1 LPWSKY
7 LRQFKRCWADF
18 YERQN
23 ISILRFDI
31 NQTITREKMGKN
43 WNSKKQEY
51 SPVVR
56 EETKQLAGEVKS
68 LIDQGY
74 SRAEAAKKVNKSV
87 SRIRELLK

>member
-1 LPWSKY
+1 
-7 LRQFKRCWADF
+7 
-18 YERQN
+18 
-23 ISILRFDI
+23 
-31 NQTITREKMGKN
+31 MGKN